1 MLTMKKNIIAIF
13 LIGISLLSC
22 SSVSAKGQ
30 MTTTQV
36 IRSLT
41 LPLYT
46 LQQQLP
52 IKQSNLPA
60 HAAYRTSNYLMYV
73 VNKRIRKLSHQV
85 YYWSMKIKQ
94 QFLVDSSRS
103 VVKLSKTTFHHRQLG
118 FDSADELTD

>member
-1 MLTMKKNIIAIF
+1 MKKNIIAIF
-13 LIGISLLSC
+13 LVGISLLSC

-36 IRSLT
+36 MRSLT

-52 IKQSNLPA
+52 IKQSNFPT
-60 HAAYRTSNYLMYV
+60 HAAYRTSNYLMYA

-94 QFLVDSSRS
+94 QFLVDSPSS
-103 VVKLSKTTFHHRQLG
+103 AIKLSKTTFHHRQLG
-118 FDSADELTD
+118 LNNADELTD